1 MPAELVNIYF
11 EKPKFRYTLAEQ
23 TLKIIIVGVFHQHG
37 HKKVR

>member
-1 MPAELVNIYF
+1 MPAELVNINF

-23 TLKIIIVGVFHQHG
+23 TLKIIGVFHQHG